1 MVRMRLF
8 RASDD
13 VARTTRLPAAP
24 EAPDV
29 LAAIADPMLMEH
41 VRHVVAASGRGLVES
56 PPQRDRRAWR
66 TAGMLLLDEQTARD
80 CADERLARD
89 GATALVCAGPA
100 SPAVW
105 QLAVRVKADH
115 VLALPEQE
123 RDLVRVV
130 GEAVERRVGAG
141 RVIAIIGARG
151 GAGVSTLVAATA
163 LVAAR
168 SGTRSLAVDLD
179 PLGGGLDVVLGMER
193 EPGLRWGDLALVGG
207 RVSAAALHEALPS
220 RSGNL
225 SVLGAGSADPSGQIG
240 TIEPEAAL
248 AVLDSARSAG
258 DVVVVDLPRHWGE
271 LQHAVL
277 ETADA
282 AVLVLPAELRA
293 IAAGRSL
300 ALALGRVCASVGAV
314 VRGPSPGGLRL
325 ARVAGQAGLPLLAI
339 MHDEQPV
346 ALSLERRGLV
356 LRARSSVLRA
366 AEAVLGHG
374 SVRAVRR

>member
-1 MVRMRLF
+1 MRLF
-8 RASDD
+8 RPSRGFTRPPRSFVASE
-13 VARTTRLPAAP
+13 AP
-24 EAPDV
+24 EV
-29 LAAIADPMLMEH
+29 LAAIADPVLMEH

-56 PPQRDRRAWR
+56 PPQRDRRVWR
-66 TAGMLLLDEQTARD
+66 SAGMVLLDEQTARA
-80 CADERLARD
+80 CAGERLARD
-89 GATALVCAGPA
+89 GATALVCTGPA
-100 SPAVW
+100 SPAAW

-141 RVIAIIGARG
+141 RIIAVIGARG

-168 SGTRSLAVDLD
+168 SGLRSLAVDLD

-225 SVLGAGSADPSGQIG
+225 SVLGAGSADLSAPRGA
-240 TIEPEAAL
+240 IEPEAAL
-248 AVLDSARSAG
+248 AVLDSTRSAG
-258 DVVVVDLPRHWGE
+258 DAVVVDLPRHWGD
-271 LQHAVL
+271 LQQAVVA
-277 ETADA
+277 TADSTI
-282 AVLVLPAELRA
+282 LVLPAELRA

-300 ALALGRVCASVGAV
+300 ALALCRECASVGAV

-325 ARVAGQAGLPLLAI
+325 SRAAEHAGVPLIAT
-339 MHDEQPV
+339 MHDEPPI
-346 ALSLERRGLV
+346 ALSLERHGLV

-366 AEAVLGHG
+366 AAAVLGRG
-374 SVRAVRR
+374 PAKAVRR